1 MYTDMDLYAKVRR
14 AVMVDAM
21 SERAAARNFGI
32 SRKTVNKMVNHT
44 APPGYQRKD
53 RPVAPKLGAFVG
65 IIHQILQDDRDV
77 LKKQRH
83 TAQRIFE
90 CLRDE
95 HQYAGGYTVV
105 REFVAK
111 ERLRQQEVFIQLAHP
126 PGHAQVDF
134 GEADIYLGGVKTR
147 SICYQEIIF
156 ENTNRAC
163 LYIATLRMEL
173 ISEFTKRSFLRMAF
187 KEIFHVRFSFA
198 R

>member
-21 SERAAARNFGI
+21 SERAATRNFSI
-32 SRKTVNKMVNHT
+32 SPKTVNKMVNYT

-65 IIHQILQDDRDV
+65 IIDKVLQDDREV

-90 CLRDE
+90 RLRDE

-111 ERLRQQEVFIQLAHP
+111 ERLRQLEVFIPLAEAVATSNPSSIPHFAIEP
-126 PGHAQVDF
+126 ASANPGSQHHRQPK
-134 GEADIYLGGVKTR
+134 L
-147 SICYQEIIF
+147 
-156 ENTNRAC
+156 NR
-163 LYIATLRMEL
+163 
-173 ISEFTKRSFLRMAF
+173 
-187 KEIFHVRFSFA
+187 
-198 R
+198 